1 MHCWSA
7 QGCSEDQELVEPCEG
22 GASASFDTTTALRER
37 PVNITL
43 KPSPPRGRGGEG
55 GQTRRM
61 CPAEEA
67 KVRPSFVLVPVV
79 VLYPS
84 SSSSV
89 VHAIYISHFVA
100 SFLCVCIRSCGF
112 LRWRRAKTTIV
123 KAPAAAVAAA
133 AAAAAAAVAAPV
145 SVETPRVNMAAAV
158 VEEEEEEE
166 EGEEG
171 CGRRGR

>member
-1 MHCWSA
+1 M
-7 QGCSEDQELVEPCEG
+7 
-22 GASASFDTTTALRER
+22 
-37 PVNITL
+37 NITL

-55 GQTRRM
+55 GWTRRM

-133 AAAAAAAVAAPV
+133 AAAAAAAAVAAPV

-166 EGEEG
+166 EEEEGEEG